1 MAENVQ
7 SGSRYA
13 PLYGFMLLQ
22 LYDKMV
28 VWTEPESFRITSLYA
43 EICNIIYVVNTS
55 GEMPA
60 DS

>member
-13 PLYGFMLLQ
+13 PLYGFILSKQQLQ

-43 EICNIIYVVNTS
+43 EICNII
-55 GEMPA
+55 
-60 DS
+60 

>member
-43 EICNIIYVVNTS
+43 KICNII
-55 GEMPA
+55 
-60 DS
+60 